1 MSVMR
6 YHSRQVIFA
15 AFFFLLAATLYCEDT
30 VESKRRDVLKYGL
43 EPDIIDLVQTL
54 QSEKNTDY
62 TADLSAL
69 FESTRSV
76 SVKNGILAL
85 FADENLDALKPNALS
100 VLTDPFDEP
109 KDLVRQILAYVSKL
123 GIKEAAPMVRK
134 LVESENADFRDAAI
148 QTLGKIGSADDAQ
161 YMIGLMDSDIPG
173 DEKQR
178 LIVRQN
184 IMAALGDMKAVG
196 IRDKLAEIAKDKDEN
211 AVIRASAAT
220 ALGKMENPE
229 DAPALIALFSET
241 DPLLRT
247 ASIAAL
253 GTVRTPEAKAT
264 ILEGFKDSYY
274 KVRLEALG
282 AAEKQQ
288 LAEAIPYV
296 RYRAKTDPV
305 PAVRMRAFETLGK
318 FDDAESRAWLL
329 SLVAADSCPDADR
342 AKAADVLV
350 SSDYP
355 CDFTEIEKAVLAT
368 FKDDKKIKLR
378 YEFGKVLTKKKDP
391 RPEAI
396 ANAFIASKDTITK
409 SIGLDF
415 YDKNRYGSMTDAV
428 KAIAADEKQGAL
440 GKRAKKLLGS
450 ESAPKST
457 D

>member
-1 MSVMR
+1 
-6 YHSRQVIFA
+6 VI
-15 AFFFLLAATLYCEDT
+15 
-30 VESKRRDVLKYGL
+30 KYGL
-43 EPDIIDLVQTL
+43 EPDIVDLVQTL

-62 TADLSAL
+62 TADLQSL

-76 SVKNGILAL
+76 TVKNSILAL
-85 FADENLDALKPNALS
+85 FAEENLDVLKEKALGILG
-100 VLTDPFDEP
+100 DPFDEAR
-109 KDLVRQILAYVSKL
+109 DLVRQTLSYVSKI
-123 GIKEAAPMVRK
+123 GIKEAAPLVRK
-134 LVESENADFRDAAI
+134 LVESENADFRDSAI
-148 QTLGKIGSADDAQ
+148 QTLGKIGSAEDAQ
-161 YMIGLMDSDIPG
+161 YLIAQMDADIPG

-184 IMAALGDMKAVG
+184 IMAALGDMKAVE

-229 DAPALIALFSET
+229 DAPTLIALFGET
-241 DPLLRT
+241 DPMLRT
-247 ASIAAL
+247 AAIAAL
-253 GTVRTPEAKAT
+253 GSMRTPEAKAT

-274 KVRLEALG
+274 KVRIEALG

-288 LAEAIPYV
+288 IAEAIPYV

-305 PAVRMRAFETLGK
+305 PAVRTRAYETLGK

-329 SLVAADSCPDADR
+329 SLVTADLCPDADR
-342 AKAADVLV
+342 AKAADVLF

-355 CDFTEIEKAVLAT
+355 CDFSTLEKAVLTT

-378 YEFGKVLTKKKDP
+378 YEFGKVLSKKKDP

-396 ANAFIASKDTITK
+396 ANAFIASKDTISR

-415 YDKNRYGSMTDAV
+415 YEKNRYGSMTDAV

-440 GKRAKKLLGS
+440 RNRAKKLLGTEDGAS
-450 ESAPKST
+450 H

>member
-1 MSVMR
+1 MSLMR
-6 YHSRQVIFA
+6 YQYRHVLFA
-15 AFFFLLAATLYCEDT
+15 AFCILMAATLYCEDT

-43 EPDIIDLVQTL
+43 EPDIVDLVQTL
-54 QSEKNTDY
+54 QTEKNTDY
-62 TADLSAL
+62 TADLTAL

-76 SVKNGILAL
+76 AVKNSILAL
-85 FADENLDALKPNALS
+85 FAEENVDALKPKALS
-100 VLTDPFDEP
+100 ILDDPFDEP
-109 KDLVRQILAYVSKL
+109 KDLVRQILAYVSKVD
-123 GIKEAAPMVRK
+123 IKDAAPQVRK
-134 LVESENADFRDAAI
+134 LVESENGDFRDSAI

-184 IMAALGDMKAVG
+184 IMAALGDMKAVE
-196 IRDKLAEIAKDKDEN
+196 IRGKLVDIAKDKDEN

-229 DAPALIALFSET
+229 DAPTLIALFGEA
-241 DPLLRT
+241 DPMLRT

-253 GTVRTPEAKAT
+253 GSMKTPEAKAT

-274 KVRLEALG
+274 KVRIEALG

-288 LAEAIPYV
+288 LTEAIPYV

-305 PAVRMRAFETLGK
+305 PAVRIRAFETLGK

-329 SLVAADSCPDADR
+329 TLVTADSCPDADR
-342 AKAADVLV
+342 AKASDVLF

-355 CDFTEIEKAVLAT
+355 CDFTALEQAILAT

-378 YEFGKVLTKKKDP
+378 YEFGKVLSKKKDP

-396 ANAFIASKDTITK
+396 ANAFIASKDTITR

-415 YDKNRYGSMTDAV
+415 YEKNHYGSMTDAV

-440 GKRAKKLLGS
+440 GKRAKRLLES
-450 ESAPKST
+450 ESASH